1 MKIYHEKVKYENPL
15 VPLKIFYHRKI
26 DNVWNDWHCH
36 KQVELLYILRGR
48 LDVYVEKQ
56 RYLLGDGDV
65 ILIGSNQLHRDH
77 SHEVE
82 YIVFQFDC
90 NQYYDPTTM
99 PYFKLFMDSSV
110 SLNELNYLFQDNEAA
125 KQSVIACILDIFKE
139 MHSKDYGYEVAVSL
153 HIRQLLLTLLRFD
166 SRKILSV
173 KNQLD
178 MARLKPVLDY
188 IEKNTSAKMTI
199 KEASQMANISYSH
212 FVTYFKKVI
221 GMSFVDYVNYH
232 RIKMAER
239 ILLTEDVSV
248 EEAGVRIGMEN
259 RGHFYRIFRKFND
272 CSPKEFR
279 KKMMEWGK

>member
-1 MKIYHEKVKYENPL
+1 MRIYHEKVAYENPL
-15 VPLKIFYHRKI
+15 VPLKIYDHRKV
-26 DNVWNDWHCH
+26 DDVWNDWHCH
-36 KQVELLYILRGR
+36 KQVEMLYILRGG

-56 RYLLGDGDV
+56 QYPLRDGDV

-77 SHEVE
+77 SHGAE

-110 SLNELNYLFQDNEAA
+110 SLHELNYLFLESAEA
-125 KQSVIACILDIFKE
+125 KQAAIASILDIFKE
-139 MHSKDYGYEVAVSL
+139 MQDKSYGYEMAVSL
-153 HIRQLLLTLLRFD
+153 HIRQLLLTMLRYD
-166 SRKILSV
+166 SRKILSI
-173 KNQLD
+173 KNQHD

-188 IEKNTSAKMTI
+188 IEKNTNAKISI
-199 KEASQMANISYSH
+199 KQASQMANISYSH
-212 FVTYFKKVI
+212 FVTFFKKTI
-221 GMSFVDYVNYH
+221 GMSFIDYVNYH